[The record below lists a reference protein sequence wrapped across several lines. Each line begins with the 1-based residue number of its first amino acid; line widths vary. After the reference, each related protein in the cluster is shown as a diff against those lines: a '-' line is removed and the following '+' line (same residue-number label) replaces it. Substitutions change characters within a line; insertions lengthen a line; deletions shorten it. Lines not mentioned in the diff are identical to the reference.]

1 MVFCWSRGLLASKM
15 IETAAGMVD
24 NFLTIVQFYGFFP
37 NGTRTYYENRR
48 LVKSPHTSK
57 CLLHIFFLPPR
68 DGGVLEIFC
77 VSFVCK
83 IASLHFSA

>member
-1 MVFCWSRGLLASKM
+1 MVFGLSRGLLASKM

-48 LVKSPHTSK
+48 LVKSRHTSK
-57 CLLHIFFLPPR
+57 CLFHMIFFSKTDDIFP
-68 DGGVLEIFC
+68 DGGVLGIILC
-77 VSFVCK
+77 VFRV
-83 IASLHFSA
+83 